1 MIMKYSDL
9 LFVWAVSITWCTV
22 FLIAVSFYLY
32 HRRKTRSPE
41 SGRIRVRLKEFLF
54 VLVLACLLGLYILS
68 INLTSSLVFAIG
80 NIIVEIVLVGYTMR
94 NKTITNGHN
103 TKTR

>member
-1 MIMKYSDL
+1 MKYSDL

-32 HRRKTRSPE
+32 HGRMNRSTD
-41 SGRIRVRLKEFLF
+41 SGTIRGRLKGFFF

-80 NIIVEIVLVGYTMR
+80 NIIVEIALVGYTIR
-94 NKTITNGHN
+94 NKSTTTGQSAN
-103 TKTR
+103 TH

>member
-1 MIMKYSDL
+1 MKYSDL

-32 HRRKTRSPE
+32 HIRKNRSPE
-41 SGRIRVRLKEFLF
+41 SGTVRVRLKEFFF

-68 INLTSSLVFAIG
+68 INLTSSLVFAVG
-80 NIIVEIVLVGYTMR
+80 NVIVEIVLVGYAMR
-94 NKTITNGHN
+94 NKSTTSGGP
-103 TKTR
+103 TA

>member
-1 MIMKYSDL
+1 MKYSDL

-32 HRRKTRSPE
+32 HGRMNRSTD
-41 SGRIRVRLKEFLF
+41 SGTIRGRLKEFFF

-80 NIIVEIVLVGYTMR
+80 NIIVEVVLVGYTIR
-94 NKTITNGHN
+94 KKATTTGQSAN
-103 TKTR
+103 TH

>member
-1 MIMKYSDL
+1 MKYPDL

-41 SGRIRVRLKEFLF
+41 SGTIRVRLKEFLF

-80 NIIVEIVLVGYTMR
+80 NIIVEIFLVGYTVR
-94 NKTITNGHN
+94 NKTTTTGHGA
-103 TKTR
+103 KT

>member
-1 MIMKYSDL
+1 MMKYSDL

-41 SGRIRVRLKEFLF
+41 SGTIRVRLKEFFF

-94 NKTITNGHN
+94 NKTTTTAHSA
-103 TKTR
+103 

>member
-1 MIMKYSDL
+1 MKYSEL

-32 HRRKTRSPE
+32 HGRMNRSTD
-41 SGRIRVRLKEFLF
+41 SGTIRGRLKEFFF

-80 NIIVEIVLVGYTMR
+80 NIIVEIVLVGYTIR
-94 NKTITNGHN
+94 KTTTTGQSAN
-103 TKTR
+103 TH

>member
-1 MIMKYSDL
+1 MKYSDL

-32 HRRKTRSPE
+32 HGRKNRSPE
-41 SGRIRVRLKEFLF
+41 SGTIRVKLKEFLF

-80 NIIVEIVLVGYTMR
+80 NIIVEIFLVGYTMR
-94 NKTITNGHN
+94 NKTTTTGHGAN
-103 TKTR
+103 TH

>member
-1 MIMKYSDL
+1 MKYSDL

-32 HRRKTRSPE
+32 HVRKTRAPE
-41 SGRIRVRLKEFLF
+41 SGTIRVRLKEFLF

-94 NKTITNGHN
+94 NETAKTGNSA
-103 TKTR
+103 KTY